1 MFALRQGRKS
11 WIRLIW
17 GETLLNICNEKTKIL
32 ERTWSEDGAAL
43 VRTWYGEGVIRFF
56 TFLLTLH
63 TCRLTLHER

>member
-43 VRTWYGEGVIRFF
+43 VRTWCGLGMMSKKAHIKSTIHQKMSF
-56 TFLLTLH
+56 TNI
-63 TCRLTLHER
+63 

>member
-43 VRTWYGEGVIRFF
+43 VRTWCGEGGVCFALGVSSPKIG
-56 TFLLTLH
+56 LH
-63 TCRLTLHER
+63 